1 MMEVQTEKSI
11 SKRIDWALLLEKY
24 GIILGF
30 ILICV
35 ILSFLSPVFLSLRN
49 ILNVLRQVSITGIIG
64 VGMTFVILTA
74 GIDLSVGSLLALA
87 GVLAAGMQVNYGA
100 DPFFMVVVP
109 LIIIT
114 ALGLLVGLIIT
125 KFNVPPFVATLGMM
139 SAARGLALIYTDG
152 YPISGLSRSF
162 RVLGGGMVGPVPVPV
177 IIYLLV
183 VIVGAVVLTQT
194 KFGRYVYAIGG
205 NEEAVRLSGI
215 PTNRY
220 KVIIY
225 GISAFTA
232 GLSGIILASR
242 LSSGQPTAGVSYEL
256 DVIAAVV
263 IGGTSLMGGKGGV
276 FGTFI
281 GALLIG
287 VLNNGFNLLNISPF
301 YQQLVKGIII
311 VAAVIMEQMR
321 SREND

>member
-100 DPFFMVVVP
+100 GPFFMVVVP